1 MNSSCKANSAQQQLE
16 LPCATRY
23 WPRDRPPRRDQL
35 LDLLDRAIDWQAL
48 EKLVRP
54 HYNAD
59 SQPRGRRGFGLRT
72 MLRSHLISWLWRASD
87 RTLEGALSDSKAFAR
102 FCGPDP
108 WAPKPPSAAA
118 IRGFRKLLDV
128 ARPADAGWE
137 LSWLIDEAFRS
148 GIHRAGLDFRHGT
161 LTEPVFRRMPT
172 APGQGGEGS
181 AVGTGS
187 PEAA

>member
-1 MNSSCKANSAQQQLE
+1 MNSSCNANSAQQPLD
-16 LPCATRY
+16 LAGATRY
-23 WPRDRPPRRDQL
+23 WPRDRPPRRDQV
-35 LDLLDRAIDWQAL
+35 LDLLDRCINWGDL

-54 HYNAD
+54 HYSAD
-59 SQPRGRRGFGLRT
+59 SQPRGRRGFALRT
-72 MLRSHLISWLWRASD
+72 MLRSHLVGWLWRASD

-102 FCGPDP
+102 FCGLDP
-108 WAPKPPSAAA
+108 WVPKPPSAAA
-118 IRGFRKLLDV
+118 IRSFRKLLDE
-128 ARPADAGWE
+128 ARPGDAGWE

-161 LTEPVFRRMPT
+161 LVEPVFRRMPA

-187 PEAA
+187 GEAA